1 MEANVSK
8 YTNAIG
14 SGKQAM
20 TQRQKRKGGRGMKEG
35 WEYKKLGEVCSPKK
49 EIKRAPKVFAP
60 NDTIKYIDISS
71 IDNSTQRMT
80 SYSNFIMSDAPSRAQ
95 QCVIKGDVIVSTV
108 RPNLKNIAIVDSD
121 DNNLVASSGFCV
133 LRPCNIE
140 RDYLFHY
147 IKSVKFTNHI
157 MGLTTGANYP
167 AVRSSDILES
177 TIPVPPLSTQH
188 TIVSELDKINEL
200 IRLKKEQLKDYDNL
214 AQSIFYEMFGD
225 PVMNEKGWDVESL
238 GKVCDVRDG
247 THDSPQ
253 YLQES
258 PYILITSKNLVNG
271 KIDYSNV
278 NYISEEDYIAINK
291 RSQVDDG
298 DIIMAMIGTI
308 GNPII
313 VKLEERK
320 FCIKNVALIKF
331 FNESLVSNKYI
342 HSLLNND
349 SYLSFIKSQNKG
361 GTQKFVALGTIR
373 KLPIPIPPLSFQ
385 QQFAQ
390 RIELIE
396 KQKAEV
402 QRTIADLETLLASR
416 MQYWFD

>member
-1 MEANVSK
+1 M
-8 YTNAIG
+8 
-14 SGKQAM
+14 KQ
-20 TQRQKRKGGRGMKEG
+20 G
-35 WEYKKLGEVCSPKK
+35 WTYKKLGDCFPY
-49 EIKRAPKVFAP
+49 IKNGANIKQIKGADGLPITRIETLSGGVFNRDRMGYAGIYNLDKYSDYVLEDGDLLLSHINSKTYIGRTVEYRAKNDETIIHGMNLLRLKSNSDVINSSFFAYYTLSNDFKTNVAKVRKDAV
-60 NDTIKYIDISS
+60 NQSS
-71 IDNSTQRMT
+71 I
-80 SYSNFIMSDAPSRAQ
+80 
-95 QCVIKGDVIVSTV
+95 
-108 RPNLKNIAIVDSD
+108 AI
-121 DNNLVASSGFCV
+121 
-133 LRPCNIE
+133 
-140 RDYLFHY
+140 
-147 IKSVKFTNHI
+147 
-157 MGLTTGANYP
+157 
-167 AVRSSDILES
+167 SDIRKFS
-177 TIPVPPLSTQH
+177 IPVPPIQSQQY
-188 TIVSELDKINEL
+188 VVDELDKINEL

-313 VKLEERK
+313 VKLEEHK

-331 FNESLVSNKYI
+331 FNDSLVSNKYV
-342 HSLLNND
+342 HSLLNNE
-349 SYLSFIKSQNKG
+349 SYLTFIKSQNKG

-373 KLPIPIPPLSFQ
+373 KLPIPIPPLSYQ

-396 KQKAEV
+396 KQKAEI
-402 QRTIADLETLLASR
+402 QSTIADLETLLASR